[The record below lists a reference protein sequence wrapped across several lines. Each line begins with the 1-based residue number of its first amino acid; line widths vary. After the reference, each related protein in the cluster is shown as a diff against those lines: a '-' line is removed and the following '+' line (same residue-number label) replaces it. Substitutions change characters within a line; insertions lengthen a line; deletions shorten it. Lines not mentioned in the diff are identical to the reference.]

1 MGGTRPRIDKIGKR
15 RMEYGEQKLWWCEVF
30 ALGLRLGYKRLVP
43 NYPDQKA
50 ANVSIIK
57 DCLHRTQPAR
67 YYVTDPKN
75 DDRVVQL
82 IGQVLVDKPRR
93 TQMTITPEIISDVDD
108 SGENIKHR
116 CGRPHEHSF
125 LADEGSLF
133 YDYIYSTTYPSH
145 RRYLTSFG
153 IKRDMFHAFFATM
166 PEELRPSLNHPM
178 QRSHD
183 LDLFERFM

>member
-67 YYVTDPKN
+67 YYVTDPTN

-82 IGQVLVDKPRR
+82 GNEKDSLCLHAHHQTWKF
-93 TQMTITPEIISDVDD
+93 ISH
-108 SGENIKHR
+108 I
-116 CGRPHEHSF
+116 
-125 LADEGSLF
+125 
-133 YDYIYSTTYPSH
+133 
-145 RRYLTSFG
+145 
-153 IKRDMFHAFFATM
+153 
-166 PEELRPSLNHPM
+166 
-178 QRSHD
+178 
-183 LDLFERFM
+183 